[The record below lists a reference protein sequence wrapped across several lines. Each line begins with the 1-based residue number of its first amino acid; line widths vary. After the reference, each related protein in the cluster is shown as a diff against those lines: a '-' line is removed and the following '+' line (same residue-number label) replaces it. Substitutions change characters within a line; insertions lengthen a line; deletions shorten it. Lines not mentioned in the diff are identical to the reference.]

1 MKVVIKC
8 EDGTKSSVNAEKIEV
23 DGTALSEWFGRFRQ
37 LKADFEAYKKTND
50 GAIANVKKALETNAE
65 AIDKVKLAVTKTAGG
80 N

>member
-23 DGTALSEWFGRFRQ
+23 DGTALTDWFAKLRQ
-37 LKADFEAYKKTND
+37 LKNDFESYKKAND

>member
-23 DGTALSEWFGRFRQ
+23 DGTALTDWFAKLRQ
-37 LKADFEAYKKTND
+37 LKNEFESYKKSND
-50 GAIANVKKALETNAE
+50 ETIECVKKALETNAN
-65 AIDKVKLAVTKTAGG
+65 AIDKVKLAVIKTAGG